1 MGMTLLGQLAS
12 GCLDLVFAPLCLG
25 CRKPIST
32 KATDRMVCG
41 ACWSRLRALPA
52 PRCERCWNP
61 LPTSIPGIPTAPCQL
76 CAQIPPSLRA
86 VRSSFVHEE
95 PLRQLIHA
103 LKYGGWQKLGE
114 SLGKRLAQLPLPL
127 EVEEEVSLVVPVP
140 LAPVRLRQRGYNQA
154 LVLAREIGARRGWRV
169 APEMLERVRSSG
181 SQTSLHPSERRANV
195 AGAFAGTAQASGGV
209 TGQHILLVDDVWTTG
224 ATAIACGEA
233 LLHAGAR
240 AFSVV
245 TLARALPELN
255 R

>member
-1 MGMTLLGQLAS
+1 MGNTLLGQFAS

-32 KATDRMVCG
+32 RAVDRLVCG
-41 ACWSRLRALPA
+41 TCWSRLRALPS

-86 VRSSFVHEE
+86 VRSCFVPEE
-95 PLRQLIHA
+95 PLRQLVHS
-103 LKYGGWQKLGE
+103 LKYGGWLKLGE

-127 EVEEEVSLVVPVP
+127 EVEEEVRLVVPVP
-140 LAPVRLRQRGYNQA
+140 LARVRLRQRGYNQA
-154 LVLAREIGARRGWRV
+154 QAIAREIAARRGWHL
-169 APEMLERVRSSG
+169 APELLERVRSSG

-195 AGAFAGTAQASGGV
+195 AGAFAAAPRTSGSV
-209 TGQHILLVDDVWTTG
+209 IGQHILLVDDVWTTG

-233 LLHAGAR
+233 LLRAGAR
-240 AFSVV
+240 AFSVI